1 LSNIPDDL
9 RYTREH
15 EWIRLEDG
23 VGVLGITD
31 YAQGELGD
39 IIFVEMPDAGVR
51 VASGDPFGTV
61 EAVKTVEEFYSPVDC
76 EVLEINDGLEAE
88 PEKVNQDPYGE
99 GWLLKIRVDDPQQLD
114 ELLDAAAYQ
123 KLIGE

>member
-1 LSNIPDDL
+1 MSNIPDDL

-61 EAVKTVEEFYSPVDC
+61 EAVKRVEEFYSPVDC